1 MLYKFIL
8 KMSDNILSSQ
18 FFNYIYLPNKEI
30 ISLSGESF
38 DEEIQKEEKNLMAR
52 VTNFFFGS

>member
-1 MLYKFIL
+1 MSTIAKRRL
-8 KMSDNILSSQ
+8 K
-18 FFNYIYLPNKEI
+18 NKEI
-30 ISLSGESF
+30 ISLSGESL